1 MGGVLLGFALG
12 AMAFTA
18 QGREL
23 GNKVGAAA
31 IDRAKKVMDRAKERW
46 GSSSSWLTSAS
57 DCGMYIPT
65 PGRRRGRA
73 HTISGSSS

>member
-23 GNKVGAAA
+23 GNKVSSLHTSQVVGGT
-31 IDRAKKVMDRAKERW
+31 RPGLSRRTW
-46 GSSSSWLTSAS
+46 G
-57 DCGMYIPT
+57 
-65 PGRRRGRA
+65 PGD
-73 HTISGSSS
+73 

>member
-23 GNKVGAAA
+23 GNKLGEAALSN
-31 IDRAKKVMDRAKERW
+31 AKKVIAGATKSAEQ
-46 GSSSSWLTSAS
+46 SSGTSGDNS
-57 DCGMYIPT
+57 RFG
-65 PGRRRGRA
+65 
-73 HTISGSSS
+73 

>member
-23 GNKVGAAA
+23 GNRLGEAAMT
-31 IDRAKKVMDRAKERW
+31 DRKSVV
-46 GSSSSWLTSAS
+46 
-57 DCGMYIPT
+57 
-65 PGRRRGRA
+65 
-73 HTISGSSS
+73 

>member
-31 IDRAKKVMDRAKERW
+31 IDRAKKVMDRAKEPAGDHRH
-46 GSSSSWLTSAS
+46 
-57 DCGMYIPT
+57 
-65 PGRRRGRA
+65 PG
-73 HTISGSSS
+73 

>member
-23 GNKVGAAA
+23 GNKLGEAALTS
-31 IDRAKKVMDRAKERW
+31 AKKVISDATK
-46 GSSSSWLTSAS
+46 SAEQS
-57 DCGMYIPT
+57 
-65 PGRRRGRA
+65 PGTAGDNCN
-73 HTISGSSS
+73 IG

>member
-31 IDRAKKVMDRAKERW
+31 IDRAKKVMDHAKEPAEQ
-46 GSSSSWLTSAS
+46 SAGAAG
-57 DCGMYIPT
+57 DHRH
-65 PGRRRGRA
+65 PG
-73 HTISGSSS
+73 

>member
-23 GNKVGAAA
+23 GNKLGEAALA
-31 IDRAKKVMDRAKERW
+31 NVKKVTSRAAKSSEQSSGTAGDDR
-46 GSSSSWLTSAS
+46 
-57 DCGMYIPT
+57 Y
-65 PGRRRGRA
+65 PG
-73 HTISGSSS
+73 

>member
-31 IDRAKKVMDRAKERW
+31 IDRAKKVMNRLGEAAMAQAKKVMDRAKEPAEQ
-46 GSSSSWLTSAS
+46 SAGAAG
-57 DCGMYIPT
+57 DHRH
-65 PGRRRGRA
+65 PG
-73 HTISGSSS
+73 